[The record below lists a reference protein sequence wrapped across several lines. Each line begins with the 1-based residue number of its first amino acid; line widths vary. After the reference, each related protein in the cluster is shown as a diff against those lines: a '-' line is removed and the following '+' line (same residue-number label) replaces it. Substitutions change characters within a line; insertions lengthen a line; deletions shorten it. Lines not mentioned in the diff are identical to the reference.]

1 MSKTVQ
7 LDIPILLPE
16 VEDARDQCVARLR
29 EQLAYQQG
37 LKEVHVDEHNQQAV
51 LCVHYDPDRLTLA
64 QVQRLAAQAGAVV
77 TNRFRHEVVRLRD
90 MDCST
95 CATVIEHA
103 LGRMAGVV
111 AVSVN
116 YAAEKMRL
124 EYDSQTVT
132 RTQIVARLRQL
143 GYGVQDTER
152 ARGWLTEHRELVLSL
167 TSGLLLL
174 AGWLVGRFG
183 GATPITLPLLL
194 LAYATGGL
202 YTARNSVNAL
212 RLGRFDIDVLM
223 LVAALG
229 AALLGVWVE
238 GALLLFLFSL
248 GHAAEHYAMDRAR
261 RAIEGLADLAPKTAL
276 VRRDGTEHEIPVE
289 ELGRG
294 DLMLVK
300 PGERI
305 PADGRVVTGYSA
317 VDQAPITGES
327 VPVEKSVGAAVF
339 AGTING
345 DGLLEV
351 EVTRLATESTLAQV
365 IAMVAEAETQKSP
378 TQRFT
383 EQFEQYFVPAVLA
396 SAALVMVVPPLL
408 GAAFTTAFYRALTLL
423 VAASPCALAIATPA
437 AVLAAIARAAQRGVL
452 IKGGVHLEN
461 LGGLEAMAFDKTGTI
476 TQGTPQVTDLVPWGD
491 TDEAELLRV
500 AAAVER
506 RSAHPLAEAVGR
518 AAQERALD
526 LLPVETLEAVT
537 GRGVRATLDGAQVA
551 IGNLKLF
558 DDSPA
563 PAPEALREHVQRLEE
578 AGKTTM
584 VVQRGAQ
591 FLGIIGLA
599 DTLRP
604 AARPALE
611 RLRTLGMRRLILL
624 TGDNA
629 RVAAAVAQQV
639 GIDEYYAE
647 LLPADKVQ
655 RLQELT
661 ATYGQ
666 VAMVGD
672 GVNDA
677 PAMASATVGIAM
689 GGAGTDV
696 ALQTADVALM
706 ADDLATLPY
715 AVALSR
721 RARAIIRQN
730 LWVAL
735 GVVAWLVPAALLG
748 WTGIGPAVL
757 VHEGSTIVVV
767 LNALRLLGF
776 QEREPA

>member
-37 LKEVHVDEHNQQAV
+37 LEEVHVDEHNQQAV
-51 LCVHYDPDRLTLA
+51 LCLHYDPDRLTLA

-77 TNRFRHEVVRLRD
+77 ANRFRHEVVRLRD
-90 MDCST
+90 MDCAT

-111 AVSVN
+111 AISVN
-116 YAAEKMRL
+116 YASEKMRL

-132 RTQIVARLRQL
+132 RADIVARLRQL
-143 GYGVQDTER
+143 GYGVQDTDR
-152 ARGWLTEHRELVLSL
+152 PRGWLTEHREVVLSL

-174 AGWLVGRFG
+174 AGWLVGRLG
-183 GATPITLPLLL
+183 GSTPVTLPLLL
-194 LAYATGGL
+194 LAYATGGV

-229 AALLGVWVE
+229 AALLGAWVE

-276 VRRDGTEHEIPVE
+276 VRRDGTEHDIPVE

-305 PADGRVVTGYSA
+305 PADGRVVTGQSA

-327 VPVEKSVGAAVF
+327 IPVEKSVGAAVF

-351 EVTRLATESTLAQV
+351 EVTKLATESTLAQV

-396 SAALVMVVPPLL
+396 SAVLVMVVPPLL

-461 LGGLEAMAFDKTGTI
+461 LGSLEAMAFDKTGTI

-491 TDEAELLRV
+491 TGEPELCAWPPRSNAGARTLSPRLWY
-500 AAAVER
+500 ARRRNARLTSCLWRRWKLSLAVESAPRLTVR
-506 RSAHPLAEAVGR
+506 RWL
-518 AAQERALD
+518 
-526 LLPVETLEAVT
+526 
-537 GRGVRATLDGAQVA
+537 
-551 IGNLKLF
+551 
-558 DDSPA
+558 
-563 PAPEALREHVQRLEE
+563 
-578 AGKTTM
+578 
-584 VVQRGAQ
+584 
-591 FLGIIGLA
+591 
-599 DTLRP
+599 
-604 AARPALE
+604 
-611 RLRTLGMRRLILL
+611 
-624 TGDNA
+624 
-629 RVAAAVAQQV
+629 
-639 GIDEYYAE
+639 
-647 LLPADKVQ
+647 
-655 RLQELT
+655 
-661 ATYGQ
+661 
-666 VAMVGD
+666 
-672 GVNDA
+672 
-677 PAMASATVGIAM
+677 
-689 GGAGTDV
+689 
-696 ALQTADVALM
+696 
-706 ADDLATLPY
+706 LAT
-715 AVALSR
+715 
-721 RARAIIRQN
+721 
-730 LWVAL
+730 
-735 GVVAWLVPAALLG
+735 
-748 WTGIGPAVL
+748 
-757 VHEGSTIVVV
+757 
-767 LNALRLLGF
+767 
-776 QEREPA
+776 